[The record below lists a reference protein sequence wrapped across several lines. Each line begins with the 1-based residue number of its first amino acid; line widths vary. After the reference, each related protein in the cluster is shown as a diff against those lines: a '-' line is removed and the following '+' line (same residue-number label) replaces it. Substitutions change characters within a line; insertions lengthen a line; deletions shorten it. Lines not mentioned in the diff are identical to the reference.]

1 MKQKM
6 SCLTHNY
13 AHNDGIAC
21 FMLTSC
27 VLLCVFVNDA
37 NIRGILLPYTT
48 KEENCLDSKISI
60 ISNIIRKTKCIFLWK
75 Y

>member
-27 VLLCVFVNDA
+27 VLLCVFVNNA
-37 NIRGILLPYTT
+37 NIRGILLQYT
-48 KEENCLDSKISI
+48 LR
-60 ISNIIRKTKCIFLWK
+60 RKRKLS
-75 Y
+75 